1 VLFVA
6 VGGLF
11 LLAALGLGRLL
22 RPQVPGPAK
31 LEPYE
36 CGEPPVG
43 STLVRFDLRFYVVA
57 LVFIIFE
64 VEVALF
70 FPPATVFG
78 KATRLMDPKTPQ
90 EAKREVRKELG
101 MAPSGEG
108 VPRPRSAWCPGTS
121 SAEPAAGTASAKQW
135 HTNSAIDARS
145 LALAAMADLGV
156 FFAVILLGFAYVWR
170 RGDLEWVRAIG
181 AAGPHAADRGRR
193 VLGQ

>member
-1 VLFVA
+1 VTPTSLVACLVLFVA

-22 RPQVPGPAK
+22 RPKVPGPAK

-78 KATRLMDPKTPQ
+78 KATRLMDPRTPPAAKADLREQ
-90 EAKREVRKELG
+90 LGTVPAGEGRIAAKAGADEAAD
-101 MAPSGEG
+101 APS
-108 VPRPRSAWCPGTS
+108 RA
-121 SAEPAAGTASAKQW
+121 
-135 HTNSAIDARS
+135 DARS
-145 LALAAMADLGV
+145 LAMAAMADLGV

-181 AAGPHAADRGRR
+181 AAGPDALHAAR
-193 VLGQ
+193 LEITSIPNKM